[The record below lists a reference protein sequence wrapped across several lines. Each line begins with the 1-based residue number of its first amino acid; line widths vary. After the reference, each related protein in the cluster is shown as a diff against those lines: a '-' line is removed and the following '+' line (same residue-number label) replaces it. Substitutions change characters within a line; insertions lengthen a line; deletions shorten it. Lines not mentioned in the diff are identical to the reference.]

1 MKPISI
7 LLIEDNEGDIILTME
22 ALREG
27 KIRNTISVVRD
38 GATAINF
45 FENAQAEELPDLI
58 VLDINLPK
66 KSGIQVLQFIK
77 NQERTKQIPVIILT
91 TSALESD
98 INKAYRQY
106 ANCYITKPVDF
117 MRFAETLKRVGLFIM
132 ILRVSK
138 INGDN
143 IKK

>member
-27 KIRNTISVVRD
+27 KIRNTISVLRD

-45 FENAQAEELPDLI
+45 FENALAEELPDLI

-106 ANCYITKPVDF
+106 ANCYITKPLEVADF
-117 MRFAETLKRVGLFIM
+117 MAAVLKIEDFW
-132 ILRVSK
+132 
-138 INGDN
+138 INLVQLPNSSDEVV
-143 IKK
+143 

>member
-7 LLIEDNEGDIILTME
+7 LLIEDNEGDIVLTME

-45 FENAQAEELPDLI
+45 FENALAEELPDLI

-98 INKAYRQY
+98 INKAYQQY
-106 ANCYITKPVDF
+106 ANCYITKPLEVADF
-117 MRFAETLKRVGLFIM
+117 MAAVLKIEDFW
-132 ILRVSK
+132 
-138 INGDN
+138 INLVQLPNSSDEVV
-143 IKK
+143 

>member
-27 KIRNTISVVRD
+27 KIRNTISVLRD

-45 FENAQAEELPDLI
+45 FENALAEELPDLI

-98 INKAYRQY
+98 INKAYQQY
-106 ANCYITKPVDF
+106 ANCYITKPLEVADF
-117 MRFAETLKRVGLFIM
+117 MAAVLKIEDFW
-132 ILRVSK
+132 
-138 INGDN
+138 INLVQLPNSSDEVV
-143 IKK
+143 

>member
-7 LLIEDNEGDIILTME
+7 LLIEDNEGDIVLTME

-45 FENAQAEELPDLI
+45 FENALAEELPDLI

-106 ANCYITKPVDF
+106 ANCYITKPLEVADF
-117 MRFAETLKRVGLFIM
+117 MAAVLKIEDFW
-132 ILRVSK
+132 
-138 INGDN
+138 INLVQLPNSSDEVV
-143 IKK
+143 

>member
-45 FENAQAEELPDLI
+45 FENALAEELPDLI

-98 INKAYRQY
+98 INKAYQQY
-106 ANCYITKPVDF
+106 ANCYITKPLEVADF
-117 MRFAETLKRVGLFIM
+117 MAAVLKIEDFW
-132 ILRVSK
+132 
-138 INGDN
+138 INLVQLPNSSDELV
-143 IKK
+143 

>member
-7 LLIEDNEGDIILTME
+7 LLIEDNEGDIVLTME

-45 FENAQAEELPDLI
+45 FENALAEELPDLI

-98 INKAYRQY
+98 INKAYQQY
-106 ANCYITKPVDF
+106 ANCYITKPLEVADF
-117 MRFAETLKRVGLFIM
+117 MAAVLKIEDFW
-132 ILRVSK
+132 
-138 INGDN
+138 INLVQLPNSSDELV
-143 IKK
+143 